1 MKWNEKCI
9 LELTHHNLF
18 ESTDHRSRFV
28 DLLSC
33 YMETPFFTK
42 GLCKCMYLA
51 AWTDD
56 TFNEFL
62 GILNSVVID
71 GTKSLRLMKENA
83 DVLYQTYE
91 GNDAEIYRLSSAFLA
106 DAPYQAPDFSLMD
119 PDCAYIIRRALLAS
133 RYIDD
138 LPNPHDPLLSA

>member
-18 ESTDHRSRFV
+18 ESTEHRSRFV

-33 YMETPFFTK
+33 YWESPFFSK

-62 GILNSVVID
+62 EGLKNLD
-71 GTKSLRLMKENA
+71 ENLYETFMEWKKNKE
-83 DVLYQTYE
+83 E
-91 GNDAEIYRLSSAFLA
+91 
-106 DAPYQAPDFSLMD
+106 
-119 PDCAYIIRRALLAS
+119 
-133 RYIDD
+133 
-138 LPNPHDPLLSA
+138 

>member
-18 ESTDHRSRFV
+18 ESTEHRSRFV

-33 YMETPFFTK
+33 YWESPFFSK

-62 GILNSVVID
+62 DMLNSVVIE
-71 GTKSLRLMKENA
+71 GAKSLRMMKENA
-83 DVLYQTYE
+83 DVMYNTYK
-91 GNDAEIYRLSSAFLA
+91 GTGAEMYRISSAFLS
-106 DAPYQAPDFSLMD
+106 DAPYQVPDFSLMD
-119 PDCAYIIRRALLAS
+119 PDGAYIIRRALLAS

-138 LPNPHDPLLSA
+138 LPNPHDPLLST